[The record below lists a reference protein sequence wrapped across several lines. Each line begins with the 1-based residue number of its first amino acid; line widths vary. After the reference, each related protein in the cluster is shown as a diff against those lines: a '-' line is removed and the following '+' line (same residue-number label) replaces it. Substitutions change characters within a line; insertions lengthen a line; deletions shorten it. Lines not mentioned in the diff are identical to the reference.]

1 MKNKDFEKELK
12 KARVESRRSVT
23 EAKDKLKKLVDYA
36 ENAIIIQTDKGSALV
51 GNKYDS
57 CQLLCNLFEHLLE
70 INAFTKKEIIELLNM
85 VDDKEKSKTIEATE
99 KTLNRIS
106 ELLDKAIKLEKL
118 KNKKED

>member
-51 GNKYDS
+51 GNRYDG

-70 INAFTKKEIIELLNM
+70 NNFTKKEIIELLNM
-85 VDDKEKSKTIEATE
+85 VDDKEKSETIEATE